1 MISRRVSGQAV
12 CGLVT
17 GVWLVTCG
25 TSVFAQT
32 PADSAASGT
41 PAQMPAS
48 LTSPA
53 LPSAPLT
60 SFEIAARSKGT
71 PDIPGLKIVWLAPW
85 GRLELARDWRNIV
98 VHQSEGPPGSAL
110 AMARAQ
116 AERPDRRG
124 AAIWVETDGT
134 VYWSIVEFAVPRH
147 VRDGNRNDNR
157 FIDNAPTFGQV
168 TDENSIGIE
177 FVGNYPNVRRPPTD
191 AQIAAWRILVKV
203 LQTRYNIPAERVFA
217 HNWID
222 YKDRRYC
229 EGCDLAKLAREQG
242 TMVAAHDAASP
253 QGVAGPQVKP
263 PERLLAVAPPVPAE

>member
-1 MISRRVSGQAV
+1 MISRRVSGRAV

-17 GVWLVTCG
+17 GVWLVACG
-25 TSVFAQT
+25 SSVCAQT
-32 PADSAASGT
+32 PADSATSGS
-41 PAQMPAS
+41 PAQTPAS

-53 LPSAPLT
+53 ATQT

-71 PDIPGLKIVWLAPW
+71 PDIPGLTIVWLTPW

-98 VHQSEGPPGSAL
+98 VHQSEGPAGSAL
-110 AMARAQ
+110 AMAKAQ
-116 AERPDRRG
+116 AEKPDRRG

-157 FIDNAPTFGQV
+157 FIDNGPTFGQV

-177 FVGNYPNVRRPPTD
+177 FVGNYPNVRKPPTE
-191 AQIAAWRILVKV
+191 AQVAAWRILVKV
-203 LQTRYNIPAERVFA
+203 LQTRYNIPADRVFA

-229 EGCDLAKLAREQG
+229 EGCDLARLAREQG
-242 TMVAAHDAASP
+242 TMVAAHDTASP
-253 QGVAGPQVKP
+253 QGAAGPQVNP
-263 PERLLAVAPPVPAE
+263 PGRLLAVAPPVPAE

>member
-1 MISRRVSGQAV
+1 MISRRVSGGAV
-12 CGLVT
+12 CGLAT
-17 GVWLVTCG
+17 GVWLVACG
-25 TSVFAQT
+25 SSAFAQT
-32 PADSAASGT
+32 PGDSATSGT
-41 PAQMPAS
+41 PAQTPAS
-48 LTSPA
+48 LISPA
-53 LPSAPLT
+53 APQT

-71 PDIPGLKIVWLAPW
+71 PDIPGLNIVWLTPW
-85 GRLELARDWRNIV
+85 GRLELAREWRNIV

-110 AMARAQ
+110 PNARAQ

-147 VRDGNRNDNR
+147 VRDGNRKDNR
-157 FIDNAPTFGQV
+157 FIDNSPTFGQV
-168 TDENSIGIE
+168 TDDNSIGIE
-177 FVGNYPNVRRPPTD
+177 FVGNYPNVRKPPTE

-203 LQTRYNIPAERVFA
+203 LQARYNIPAERVYA

-242 TMVAAHDAASP
+242 AMVAAHDPASLSGAA
-253 QGVAGPQVKP
+253 AGPQVKP
-263 PERLLAVAPPVPAE
+263 SAPLLAVAPPVPAE